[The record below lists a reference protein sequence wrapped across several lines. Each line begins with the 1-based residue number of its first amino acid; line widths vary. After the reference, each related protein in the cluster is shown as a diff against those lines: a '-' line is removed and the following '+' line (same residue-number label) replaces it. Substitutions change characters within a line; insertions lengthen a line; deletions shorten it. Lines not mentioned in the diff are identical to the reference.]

1 MSVIDKVVN
10 EWAFRCKKGYPDMNN
25 PDDIKIFEQI
35 FKVPFST
42 VLNEVTNLESAKK
55 GFEYLSTE
63 AQTVALEVANALN
76 ISKEF
81 IKSETRTKVV
91 YLLDMSRPEFFA
103 AVEPLGFKQVS
114 RNTATRDG
122 ISIIHK
128 PLSAQIG
135 GGHGKLNEKTFLGI
149 LRSKIEQ
156 VGGPITVKFTDGKIN
171 YIIKNI
177 DEAEDASWSGHSNY
191 SKSDVDLYSNGT
203 PVLGVS
209 IKKKVGGRWESS
221 KTRFAELYKK
231 FLTKAQAGSI
241 PKLTL
246 VRRPDT
252 AKKSKYFMKDPNG
265 KNWGKVIIL
274 NPPGDLD
281 YEIIFGSETAYPTIV
296 IEQDFL
302 ERDFSIT
309 GNIVTVKAHKLY
321 TDLKQIEEDNKLPA
335 LVFNHHIGV
344 PNGIELRAF
353 PQNAL
358 PSKEGRSNTLYLD
371 YADVLS

>member
-1 MSVIDKVVN
+1 MSVVDKVVN

-35 FKVPFST
+35 FKVPLIT
-42 VLNEVTNLESAKK
+42 LLNEIDNIGNSKK
-55 GFEYLSTE
+55 GFEYLSQE
-63 AQTVALEVANALN
+63 AQKVALEVASVLN
-76 ISKEF
+76 IAKEF
-81 IKSETRTKVV
+81 IKSETKTKIV
-91 YLLDMSRPEFFA
+91 YLLDMSRPDFFA
-103 AVEPLGFKQVS
+103 AVEPLGFEQVS

-122 ISIIHK
+122 ISVVHK

-135 GGHGKLNEKTFLGI
+135 GGHGKLNEKTFLGVI
-149 LRSKIEQ
+149 RSQIEQ
-156 VGGPITVKFTDGKIN
+156 IGSPVTVNFTDGNRTYTIE
-171 YIIKNI
+171 NI
-177 DEAEDASWSGHSNY
+177 DGAEDASWSGHSSY
-191 SKSDVDLYSNGT
+191 SKSDVDLYSNSK

-241 PKLTL
+241 DKLTL
-246 VRRPDT
+246 VNRPDT

-265 KNWGKVIIL
+265 KNWGKVVIL
-274 NPPGDLD
+274 NPPRDLD
-281 YEIIFGSETAYPTIV
+281 YEIIFGTETAYPTIV

-309 GNIVTVKAHKLY
+309 GNTITVKVHKLY
-321 TDLKQIEEDNKLPA
+321 TNLKQIEEDNKLPA

-358 PSKEGRSNTLYLD
+358 PSREGRSNTLYLS